1 MYNRLTFV
9 DRLSHIEVILK
20 IANDHKHLPGF
31 SDRNV
36 RGYLPSHNPN
46 IPHRVRTPRPK
57 NGATNA
63 IDSPNEL
70 INASTSTHIETSSST
85 DMDYDATKI
94 SPLQLDKR
102 GQIAPSPSPP
112 PTMTSNSTID
122 HSSSQ
127 SDNDELIGGEIL
139 KLTGPLQNI
148 LELQD

>member
-1 MYNRLTFV
+1 M
-9 DRLSHIEVILK
+9 
-20 IANDHKHLPGF
+20 ANDHKHLPGF
-31 SDRNV
+31 SDKNV
-36 RGYLPSHNPN
+36 RRYLPSYNPN

-57 NGATNA
+57 NSATNA

-70 INASTSTHIETSSST
+70 INASTSTHIETSSSK

-127 SDNDELIGGEIL
+127 SDNDELIGGGIL
-139 KLTGPLQNI
+139 NLTGPLQNI